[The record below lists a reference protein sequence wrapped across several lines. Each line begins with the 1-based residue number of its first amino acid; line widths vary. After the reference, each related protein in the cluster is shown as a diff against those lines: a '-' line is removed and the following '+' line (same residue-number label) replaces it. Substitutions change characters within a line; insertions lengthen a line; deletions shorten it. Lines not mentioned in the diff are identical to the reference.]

1 MEKVNK
7 QKPIFQKIEVIAS
20 ALSQK
25 ALDTGIFRLL
35 SELKSIV
42 YGGWKL

>member
-1 MEKVNK
+1 MKT
-7 QKPIFQKIEVIAS
+7 IFQKQKIVRE
-20 ALSQK
+20 QPHTK
-25 ALDTGIFRLL
+25 ALDMGIFRLL

>member
-1 MEKVNK
+1 MKT
-7 QKPIFQKIEVIAS
+7 IFQKQKRMGRNQS
-20 ALSQK
+20 RK

-35 SELKSIV
+35 SELKSVV